1 MTEVRMNNES
11 LLFAQREKVLIE
23 LEKIQKRV
31 DEFSEYGELEMM
43 RQYVDDVRNVQKRI
57 VEAEKL
63 IDWIRNEEVQFKMAK
78 SEFPVVE
85 TIKANLDPYARLFNT
100 VLKWQKIEKK

>member
-1 MTEVRMNNES
+1 M
-11 LLFAQREKVLIE
+11 IE

-43 RQYVDDVRNVQKRI
+43 KQYVDDVKLVQKRI

-63 IDWIRNEEVQFKMAK
+63 IDWVRNEEVQFKMAK
-78 SEFPVVE
+78 SEFPIVD
-85 TIKANLDPYARLFNT
+85 TIKNNLDPYSRLFNT
-100 VLKWQKIEKK
+100 VSKWQLKEKK